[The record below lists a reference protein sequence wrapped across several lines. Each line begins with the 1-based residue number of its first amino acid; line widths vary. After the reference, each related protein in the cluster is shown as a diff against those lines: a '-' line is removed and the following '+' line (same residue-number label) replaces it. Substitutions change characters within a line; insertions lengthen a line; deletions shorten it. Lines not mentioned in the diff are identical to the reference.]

1 MIEALACGCRVVIS
15 DLPGVREWL
24 DEFVTGADI
33 RYVPLPTIRNTDE
46 AVEEELPAFEQRLA
60 DALRESIHAP
70 TSGPCD
76 VSRISWERIG
86 NLVLYKQ

>member
-24 DEFVTGADI
+24 DEFVKGADI

-60 DALRESIHAP
+60 DALRESIHSPA
-70 TSGPCD
+70 TGPSD